1 MTWDIL
7 PRNANLTR
15 SADPLSRWHEL
26 ELVERHNMG
35 DTWTI
40 KGPADVLGVFTTG
53 MGSILYEDGQF
64 VTSGRV
70 RKLRRVRTTD
80 PRTGQVVNG
89 LEVGFV
95 SDLDDLARRLCWPV
109 PAHDLTGTV
118 STFSASHDVRTGP
131 IETVILG
138 YVGANAGPAAPITR
152 RRVPGLALPT
162 SLGRGGTTTVKARM
176 DNLGTLVHDL
186 AEAGRLVVDI
196 VHDESTGTPRRLL
209 TIAAA
214 PDVSADLR
222 FGDVDSLAATA
233 FVTDL
238 EYAIEEPAITDAIIF
253 AAGEEEARE
262 GARFSDEAAVT
273 LWGVRSEVL
282 VDQRQTD
289 DPDEIARAGAR
300 ALEDGAGPTTIKFE
314 VTDTTDVQY
323 RREYAVG
330 TRVGVDLPGID
341 MAAVDTTVREVTS
354 TAAPDTVRTRRA
366 VAIGSPGASANTTKQ
381 AQMLSRAMRRIST
394 LERGH

>member
-7 PRNANLTR
+7 PRNADLTR
-15 SADPLSRWHEL
+15 TADPLSRWHHL
-26 ELVERHNMG
+26 EVVERHNVG

-40 KGPADVLGVFTTG
+40 RGPADVLGVFTPG
-53 MGSILYEDGQF
+53 MGSILYEDDEF

-70 RKLRRVRTTD
+70 RKIRRVRTAD
-80 PRTGQVVNG
+80 PDTGQVTNG

-95 SDLDDLARRLCWPV
+95 SDLDQLARRLCFPV
-109 PAHDLTGTV
+109 PSHDLTTTV
-118 STFSASHDVRTGP
+118 STFSASHDVRTGAV
-131 IETVILG
+131 ETVILG
-138 YVGANAGPAAPITR
+138 FVAANAGPAAPITR
-152 RRVPGLALPT
+152 RRVPGLVLPT

-186 AEAGRLVVDI
+186 AEAGGLLVDI
-196 VHDESTGTPRRLL
+196 VHDESTGTPRLLL
-209 TIAAA
+209 TIDTA
-214 PDVSADLR
+214 PDVSDDIR

-238 EYAIEEPAITDAIIF
+238 EYAIEEPSITDAVIF

-262 GARFSDEAAVT
+262 GARFADNAAAT

-282 VDQRQTD
+282 IDQRQTD
-289 DPDEIARAGAR
+289 DQDEIERAGAN
-300 ALEDGAGPTTIKFE
+300 ALEDGAGPTVIRFD
-314 VTDTTDVQY
+314 VVDTGDVQY
-323 RREYAVG
+323 RREYAIG

-341 MAAVDTTVREVTS
+341 MADIDTTVREVTS
-354 TAAPDTVRTRRA
+354 TASPDTATTRRT

-381 AQMLSRAMRRIST
+381 AQMLSRALRRIST